1 MKKGHE
7 LKSISVREL
16 GGLLLDFSLG
26 SWIVVLSIFP
36 VVFAMG
42 FAAGSRNSLG
52 PDGPVS
58 TARRLTAISA
68 ESVEEGPMSPHTNPE
83 VNTLLQLVEDK
94 VSTRSSQRTAK
105 VQRIITEPFSS
116 AVDAFRLI
124 VKSGFG
130 DNLEGFAFRL
140 SSGAEPLLTLLP
152 TETHKDSLVIQVP
165 QSQQGEYLILVL
177 RAEVEPSFQDTDK
190 DLFFNLNVR

>member
-36 VVFAMG
+36 VVFATG

-52 PDGPVS
+52 PDGSVS

>member
-1 MKKGHE
+1 
-7 LKSISVREL
+7 
-16 GGLLLDFSLG
+16 
-26 SWIVVLSIFP
+26 
-36 VVFAMG
+36 
-42 FAAGSRNSLG
+42 
-52 PDGPVS
+52 
-58 TARRLTAISA
+58 
-68 ESVEEGPMSPHTNPE
+68 MSPHTNPE

>member
-52 PDGPVS
+52 PDGLVS